1 MISSARVVLT
11 TLSYLVALMW
21 SERAPTNSAPIL
33 ADFVAVC
40 GLFYGLLAGKDTH
53 FPGRRVGIPHEQM
66 DLIMSYKIRCA
77 VGTITKQTMKFRS
90 PYLPDF
96 RPE

>member
-1 MISSARVVLT
+1 MKHGTKYQVVW
-11 TLSYLVALMW
+11 M
-21 SERAPTNSAPIL
+21 RADELRADL
-33 ADFVAVC
+33 GADFVAVC
-40 GLFYGLLAGKDTH
+40 GLFYGLLAGKDTL

-77 VGTITKQTMKFRS
+77 VLIVLKQTMKFRS

>member
-1 MISSARVVLT
+1 MKLKAISEIEQVVWT
-11 TLSYLVALMW
+11 
-21 SERAPTNSAPIL
+21 RADELRADRG

-66 DLIMSYKIRCA
+66 DLIMSYKNPL
-77 VGTITKQTMKFRS
+77 RS
-90 PYLPDF
+90 NKTNHEVPLALSPRF
-96 RPE
+96 PPE